1 MFRLVFAGELVTGYD
16 EQSVVRNLAKLLKR
30 DEQKIRTQL
39 FAGSPVTIKKVE
51 TQEQALKWRK
61 AFANAGAILV
71 VLSLGD
77 TPPANPTVSA
87 PWDDKAE
94 SGPDRNNPQ
103 ATTYEEPT
111 LSSEAERSP
120 GVRKRNKVYV
130 LLGAVALAVVAAIVL
145 VLWSTKGLWQ
155 GVELEQSQ
163 RDLGRALL
171 MDDTYALARVNVVAI
186 RDLESLMAEQGAW
199 SEEWNP
205 ETLLASLQEQG
216 INPLAEFDYVWGGAY
231 ATDSTADT
239 LIVAQGAFNTDTMQ
253 AWFAERYRVRE
264 RYPDGLLFSTVQQQT
279 CELNPPRRVLFT
291 QGKMIVG
298 NPERVDQLVARLQ
311 SGGEFPPRLQRWYQL
326 SEQQMISAA
335 LFAPSQAG
343 KGISGPSGWLMR
355 GVGQSVQQASG
366 IYLGVEPTLMPA
378 GVELSVLFESDNTD
392 WLNTTEQS
400 LGKSLADIRQQATL
414 NYPEMIP
421 LFDRVS
427 LVRTEKGLQGGV
439 RFDENLRSDIDNLLR
454 ATLGG
459 LMGGGEQ
466 ADTPSEEQIDERA
479 PVFADLSD
487 TRVPDYPLDTEVP
500 APRALAGPFAVD
512 ITRLAVNAEQQ
523 LTITLDAQAIGLPN
537 LPTRGSAAAL
547 VIDDVHDRN
556 GDSLLAEPECGP
568 DANREAEEFS
578 TPANH
583 IARVDGEML
592 EQQKISAQ
600 KVITLKAGSQIGD
613 VATVK
618 GHIDY
623 TQVNGV
629 SRQTLKQPLA
639 GKTVTTDDLSVRF
652 LGQRQHSIN
661 YRAEGEQGQLLH
673 VAALNESGQP
683 LKSGGAMWGAG
694 LFGSGE
700 TATVDYY
707 GRVEA
712 VEVVM
717 ADVVEHHRYNFE
729 LDGVAMAPEDDG
741 FRRNEV
747 PLTQNW
753 QSLFTADAPKVTYS
767 WQQPE
772 QEAVAGPGRV
782 AVYKL
787 RPGNRFGFE
796 LSAEVFMPIKLPAT
810 VPLAPA
816 RLSIDIL
823 EFTDGQTQQVNL
835 QAASG
840 LQAKGGYW
848 MNGEFQVDED
858 KPWMSGSFRLADS
871 DLKPTNK
878 LKAISGAL
886 ELNLPVSVSEQSL
899 PFKLG
904 QSYTGTDFSIQIA
917 QLNRRSIYLSFS
929 GDLSGLV
936 KVGAYRGDELVSDPA
951 RLQETFEGQFI
962 VLGWK
967 AQPDTL
973 VLTLAEEQQSRQF
986 PFRIN
991 LSGDKE

>member
-1 MFRLVFAGELVTGYD
+1 MFRLVFAGELVTGFD
-16 EQSVVRNLAKLLKR
+16 EASVVRNLAKLLKR

-61 AFANAGAILV
+61 AFANAGAVLV

-87 PWDDKAE
+87 PEKSAAE
-94 SGPDRNNPQ
+94 TGPDRNNPQ

-130 LLGAVALAVVAAIVL
+130 LMGAVALAVVAAIVL

-171 MDDTYALARVNVVAI
+171 MDDAYALARVNVEAI
-186 RDLESLMAEQGAW
+186 RDLESLMADEGAW
-199 SEEWNP
+199 SDEFNP
-205 ETLLASLQEQG
+205 DTLMASLQNHG

-231 ATDSTADT
+231 ATESTSDT
-239 LIVAQGAFNTDTMQ
+239 LVVAQGSFNRDTLQ
-253 AWFAERYRVRE
+253 AWFAERYSVRE
-264 RYPDGLLFSTVQQQT
+264 RYPDGLLFSTVQEKT
-279 CELNPPRRVLFT
+279 CELNPPRRVLFVE
-291 QGKMIVG
+291 GMIIVG
-298 NPERVDQLVARLQ
+298 DPERVNELASRLQ
-311 SGGEFPPRLQRWYQL
+311 SSGELPPRLQRWYQL
-326 SEQQMISAA
+326 SERQLVSAA
-335 LFAPSQAG
+335 LFAPSKAG

-355 GVGQSVQQASG
+355 GVGQSMQQASG
-366 IYLGVEPTLMPA
+366 IYFGVEPALMPA
-378 GVELSVLFESDNTD
+378 GVELSVLLASDNTA
-392 WLNTTEQS
+392 WLDTTEQNWDK
-400 LGKSLADIRQQATL
+400 GLADMRQQATL
-414 NYPEMIP
+414 NYPEMTP
-421 LFDRVS
+421 LFERVS
-427 LVRTEKGLQGGV
+427 LVRTESGLKGGV
-439 RFDENLRSDIDNLLR
+439 LFDENLRRDINNFLR
-454 ATLGG
+454 ASLGG
-459 LMGGGEQ
+459 LLGGEQ
-466 ADTPSEEQIDERA
+466 ESDTPSEEQIDERA

-487 TRVPDYPLDTEVP
+487 TRVPDYPLDSNAP

-512 ITRLAVNAEQQ
+512 ITRLAVNPEQQ

-537 LPTRGSAAAL
+537 LPTRGSAATL
-547 VIDDVHDRN
+547 VIDDVLDGN
-556 GDSLLAEPECGP
+556 GDSLLAAYECGP

-583 IARVDGEML
+583 IAMVDGEMV

-600 KVITLKAGSQIGD
+600 KAIALKAGSKIDD
-613 VATVK
+613 VAAVK
-618 GHIDY
+618 GHIEY
-623 TQVNGV
+623 TQLNGV
-629 SRQTLKQPLA
+629 TRQVVKQPLA
-639 GKTVTTDDLSVRF
+639 GQTVATDNLSVRF

-673 VAALNESGQP
+673 VAALNGASQP
-683 LKSGGAMWGAG
+683 LKSGGAMWAAG

-707 GRVEA
+707 GQIQA

-717 ADVVEHHRYNFE
+717 ADAVDHHRYNFE
-729 LDGVAMAPEDDG
+729 LDGVAIAPEDDG
-741 FRRNEV
+741 FRRTEV

-767 WQQPE
+767 WQEPE
-772 QEAVAGPGRV
+772 HEVDAGPGRV

-796 LSAEVFMPIKLPAT
+796 MTAEVFMPIKLPAT

-816 RLSIDIL
+816 RLIVDTL
-823 EFTDGQTQQVNL
+823 EFTDGQTQKVDL

-871 DLKPTNK
+871 DLKPTNN
-878 LKAISGAL
+878 LGAISGNL
-886 ELNLPVSVSEQSL
+886 ELNFPASVREQSL
-899 PFKLG
+899 PFELG
-904 QSYTGTDFSIQIA
+904 QSYEGADFSVQVS
-917 QLNRRSIYLSFS
+917 QLDRRSVHLSFT
-929 GDLSGLV
+929 GDLSALV
-936 KVGAYRGDELVSDPA
+936 KVGAYKGEELISDPA
-951 RLQETFEGQFI
+951 RLQETFDGYFI
-962 VLGWK
+962 VLDWH
-967 AQPDTL
+967 ALPDRL
-973 VLTLAEEQQSRQF
+973 VLTLANEQQTQRF
-986 PFRIN
+986 PFRVE
-991 LSGDKE
+991 LEDAP